1 MAGTTAAA
9 LLKRMTEMDVTDV
22 DKDFIGAIY
31 GPIGSGKTIAAV
43 QLAQALTQSG
53 RILYIDSSDGWV
65 SLSDKQFA
73 DLREGVTRLRIKSY
87 DDFHGI
93 AEAFAKNDKSF
104 RDFDVIVLDEG
115 TSIAERI
122 VSEVALDAHGD
133 EAIVEGKDYR
143 PVELLYMKALNKLHD
158 TEGLSV
164 IIVAHDRTDK
174 IGKGEDAPTIT
185 SMGYTP
191 QLGKKV
197 AKLMHVVAYLDATIK
212 GSERGPE
219 YVRELQAQ
227 PTRRIS
233 AKSRVGDMPLRLT
246 VPEFIDRVV
255 EWVDGSLVDDLQAP
269 EPQVAVTEDED
280 VAGEEFADDEEPVYD
295 EQD

>member
-1 MAGTTAAA
+1 MVSTTAAA
-9 LLKRMTEMDVTDV
+9 LIKRATEMDVTDV

-43 QLAQALTQSG
+43 QLAQALTVSG
-53 RILYIDSSDGWV
+53 RILYVDSSDGWV
-65 SLSDKQFA
+65 SLASEQFK
-73 DLREGVTRLRIKSY
+73 DLREGVTRIRIKSY

-93 AEAFAKNDKSF
+93 AEAFARNDKLF

-115 TSIAERI
+115 TSIAERV
-122 VSEVALDAHGD
+122 VSEVALDKHGD

-158 TEGLSV
+158 TEGLNV

-212 GSERGPE
+212 GNERGPE
-219 YVRELQAQ
+219 YVRELQTQ

-246 VPEFIDRVV
+246 VPEFIERVV
-255 EWVDGSLVDDLQAP
+255 EWVDGSLIEDLQNP
-269 EPQVAVTEDED
+269 EPQVAVTEDEE
-280 VAGEEFADDEEPVYD
+280 VAGEEFDDDETPVYD
-295 EQD
+295 EQA